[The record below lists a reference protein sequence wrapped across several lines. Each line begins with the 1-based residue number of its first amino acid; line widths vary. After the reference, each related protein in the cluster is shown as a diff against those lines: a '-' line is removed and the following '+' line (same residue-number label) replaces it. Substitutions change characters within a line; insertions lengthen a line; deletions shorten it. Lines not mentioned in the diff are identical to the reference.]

1 MRNRKTVGGI
11 ACALALAAVLGG
23 CTPELVFSPATLPDG
38 QVGAP
43 YAATITVSQVE
54 TPVDNVVEGGA
65 LPPGLDL
72 KWDKQ
77 TPNTFQSSYAIHISG
92 TPTVAGTFSFSI
104 EVDCLGRAGGGQIG
118 DHGYTLVVK

>member
-1 MRNRKTVGGI
+1 MRNRKTVEGI

-54 TPVDNVVEGGA
+54 TPVDDVVQGGA
-65 LPPGLDL
+65 LPPGSGSQMGQADTQHVPIVLRDSYL
-72 KWDKQ
+72 GNAHRRRHVQ
-77 TPNTFQSSYAIHISG
+77 FQYRG
-92 TPTVAGTFSFSI
+92 GLPRP
-104 EVDCLGRAGGGQIG
+104 GRRRA
-118 DHGYTLVVK
+118 DR